1 MYDNKDMDIQSASVN
16 LSQARLQEDAAVLVQ
31 AKALNTVK
39 EQAAALE
46 KLISSAQPVTDP
58 NLGQKVNII
67 V

>member
-1 MYDNKDMDIQSASVN
+1 MDIQSASVN

-31 AKALNTVK
+31 AKLLNTVK

-58 NLGQKVNII
+58 NMGQKVN
-67 V
+67 VLA